1 MAASEKLNL
10 VLLGPPGSGKGTQG
24 EKLQKE
30 LDLPYWATGDILRA
44 AVKDQTELGLKA
56 KEFMDRGDLVTDEL
70 IIGMISE
77 RIDSPEADG
86 GFILDGFPRT
96 LPQADALGEALE
108 RLGRELTA
116 VLLIDVSD
124 EEVVRRLSGRR
135 VSPAGRVYHVEFNPP
150 KVEGVCD
157 VDGSKLEIRDDDRPE
172 VIRHRLEQ
180 YHEKTEPLVAYYEER
195 GKLRR
200 IDGDRPPSEVTEAI
214 RAALA
219 GQ

>member
-1 MAASEKLNL
+1 MSQKNL

-24 EKLQKE
+24 ERLKAE

-44 AVKDQTELGLKA
+44 AVKEQTELGLKA
-56 KEFMDRGDLVTDEL
+56 KEFMDRGDLVTDDL

-77 RIDSPEADG
+77 RIASSEADP

-96 LPQADALGEALE
+96 VPQADALGSALTE
-108 RLGRELTA
+108 MGRELTA

-150 KVEGVCD
+150 KQEGICD
-157 VDGSKLEIRDDDRPE
+157 VDGSKLEIRDDDQPE

-180 YHEKTEPLVAYYEER
+180 YHDKTEPLVAYYEAQ

-200 IDGDRPPSEVTEAI
+200 IDGDAPPDQVTEAI
-214 RAALA
+214 RSIL
-219 GQ
+219 Q

>member
-1 MAASEKLNL
+1 MSQKNL

-24 EKLQKE
+24 ERLRNE

-44 AVKDQTELGLKA
+44 AVKEGTELGLKA

-77 RIDSPEADG
+77 KIESPEAEK

-96 LPQADALGEALE
+96 VPQADALGEALE
-108 RLGRELTA
+108 RLGRELSD
-116 VLLIDVSD
+116 VILIDVSD

-135 VSPAGRVYHVEFNPP
+135 VSPAGRVYHIEFNPP
-150 KVEGVCD
+150 KQEGICD
-157 VDGSKLEIRDDDRPE
+157 VDGSRLEIRDDDRPE
-172 VIRHRLEQ
+172 VIRHRLKQ
-180 YHEKTEPLVAYYEER
+180 YHDKTEPLVAYYEER

-200 IDGDRPPSEVTEAI
+200 VDGDAPPDQVTAAI
-214 RAALA
+214 RSIL
-219 GQ
+219 Q